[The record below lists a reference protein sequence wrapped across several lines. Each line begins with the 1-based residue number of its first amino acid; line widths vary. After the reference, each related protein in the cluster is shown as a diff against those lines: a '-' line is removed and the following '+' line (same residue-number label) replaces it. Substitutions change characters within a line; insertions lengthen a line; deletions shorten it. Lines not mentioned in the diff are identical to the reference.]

1 MYLVKNIQRRYKNNQ
16 NYFQGIALPGP
27 RCPLYLF
34 SEKDA
39 AAIANSAMRQNKVR
53 RFGLLTPF
61 CRRAQEPAAS
71 GLPRCPH
78 AALLVSPSA
87 RITAGTCFSQ
97 YKPACL
103 LSRINQLSRKFSF
116 FKKQS

>member
-1 MYLVKNIQRRYKNNQ
+1 MIKYIQHRYKNNQ

-61 CRRAQEPAAS
+61 CRRAQAPAAS

-78 AALLVSPSA
+78 AALLANPSA
-87 RITAGTCFSQ
+87 RITAGTCFFRC
-97 YKPACL
+97 KRGCN
-103 LSRINQLSRKFSF
+103 LSC
-116 FKKQS
+116 FKSLCQNKVNFT